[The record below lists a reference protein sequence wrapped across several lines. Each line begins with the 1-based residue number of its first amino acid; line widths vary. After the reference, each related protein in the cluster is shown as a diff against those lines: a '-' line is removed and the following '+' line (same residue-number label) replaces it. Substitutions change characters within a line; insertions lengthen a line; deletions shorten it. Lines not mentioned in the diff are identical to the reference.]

1 METSPCQEIYQTI
14 SFKFVWTTSKKFTV
28 TCQHESWS
36 IRRPTQIIT
45 EHWTRKEGA
54 KKNRQDYLMVSQGRY
69 VFSID
74 FWNEKKLDFWRYGT
88 QGQVQSKLLV
98 TFTAHLKGKL
108 LEKFLQ
114 IKQKWTKPDC
124 AKFTFAE
131 ILRCTE
137 KKILSNLERN
147 KKYIKLSWIW
157 FFFITF
163 LHYRMAVFIY
173 GKDDQEESVK
183 F

>member
-1 METSPCQEIYQTI
+1 MSTWVVINTSSDTNNYRALNKKGRGKKEQTRL
-14 SFKFVWTTSKKFTV
+14 SYGKSRT
-28 TCQHESWS
+28 
-36 IRRPTQIIT
+36 IRIQYRLL
-45 EHWTRKEGA
+45 EW
-54 KKNRQDYLMVSQGRY
+54 
-69 VFSID
+69 
-74 FWNEKKLDFWRYGT
+74 KKLDFWRYGT

-163 LHYRMAVFIY
+163 LNYRMAVFIY